1 MKEFNVKQVIV
12 IRKDL
17 NMRKGKIGSQTAHA
31 SLASVLD
38 QMIKVDHPYDGKTIQ
53 QMRILCLNPDSP
65 MYEWLNGSFA
75 KIVVYVNSEAE
86 LTDLMVKGKEQGIQV
101 TPIIDAGNTEFHGVP
116 TLTCA
121 AFGPEFTEKINKLT
135 GHLPLI

>member
-38 QMIKVDHPYDGKTIQ
+38 QMIKVDHPYDGKTIKKFLQ
-53 QMRILCLNPDSP
+53 C
-65 MYEWLNGSFA
+65 
-75 KIVVYVNSEAE
+75 KVVLKDVKN
-86 LTDLMVKGKEQGIQV
+86 LT
-101 TPIIDAGNTEFHGVP
+101 
-116 TLTCA
+116 
-121 AFGPEFTEKINKLT
+121 PE
-135 GHLPLI
+135 